1 MARQGTGRQIG
12 NSDGKTREEKRRE
25 AAAYI
30 EQRCREA
37 KNTIQSCNSNISAY
51 QNKINELEEK
61 KTRLNNAWIELGN
74 YRDSLV
80 NARGTLF
87 DITETQEGFWFGDRR
102 DEYSKYADETVYEQY
117 NQYIGNIDEIRE
129 ELDLEMQNMDTL
141 IDEYTQ
147 NIADERSRIN
157 RAMLTLQ

>member
-25 AAAYI
+25 AAACI

-37 KNTIQSCNSNISAY
+37 KNTIQSCNSNISIY
-51 QNKINELEEK
+51 QNKINELEEQK
-61 KTRLNNAWIELGN
+61 ERLNNAWTELGI
-74 YRDSLV
+74 YRDSLT
-80 NARGTLF
+80 ASRGTLF
-87 DITETQEGFWFGDRR
+87 DITETQAGLWLGNRK
-102 DEYSKYADETVYEQY
+102 DEYNNYADEAVYEQY
-117 NQYIGNIDEIRE
+117 NVYIGNIDEIRE
-129 ELDLEMQNMDTL
+129 ELSVEMQNMDTL

-147 NIADERSRIN
+147 NIADEKTRKN

>member
-1 MARQGTGRQIG
+1 MARQGTGRQTG

-25 AAAYI
+25 AADYI
-30 EQRCREA
+30 GQRCREA
-37 KNTIQSCNSNISAY
+37 KNTIQSSNNNISMY

-61 KTRLNNAWIELGN
+61 KTRLNNAWTELGN
-74 YRDSLV
+74 YRDSLTES
-80 NARGTLF
+80 RGTLF
-87 DITETQEGFWFGDRR
+87 DITETQAGLWLGDRR
-102 DEYSKYADETVYEQY
+102 DDYSRYADETVYEQY
-117 NQYIGNIDEIRE
+117 NLYIGNIDEIMD
-129 ELDLEMQNMDTL
+129 ELAVEMQNMDTL